1 MKSVQ
6 SACGAAAAATTKS
19 LAMMQDE
26 CDRLNQTAKDF
37 RNPNVVIGDS
47 RTEMAD
53 MLDVVRQKLLTNLA
67 KTMAD
72 AVKMQAFQ
80 FNQLSMMR
88 RCVIIKSYFG

>member
-6 SACGAAAAATTKS
+6 RACGAAAAATTKS

-72 AVKMQAFQ
+72 TVKMQAFQ

-88 RCVIIKSYFG
+88 RCVIIKIYFG